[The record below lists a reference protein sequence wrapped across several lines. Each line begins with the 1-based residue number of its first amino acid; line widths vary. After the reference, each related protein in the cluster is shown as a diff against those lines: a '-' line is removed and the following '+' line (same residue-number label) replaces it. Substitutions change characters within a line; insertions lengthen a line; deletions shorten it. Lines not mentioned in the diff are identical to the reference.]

1 VDIETLPLEGYRHRV
16 SLKLKRNLRLGK
28 MDAEQQER
36 YLTDPAAEEERVY
49 RLGSLSAASGRVL
62 CIGVHV
68 GPAAGLAMEGPID
81 KGTEHAFGIDAQGRE
96 LGEKQALTEFIALA
110 SDFKAET
117 DEVVGHNI
125 ISFDL
130 PFIYQRCLVNG
141 LTAPT
146 VTRASERNIFDTMH
160 RWWLGAR
167 RTVSLDDIAWALGI
181 ESSKTE
187 EEEGS
192 RVFDLYRANRLL
204 DIREYNLKDVR
215 VTRAVYERMVASC
228 GI

>member
-1 VDIETLPLEGYRHRV
+1 
-16 SLKLKRNLRLGK
+16 
-28 MDAEQQER
+28 
-36 YLTDPAAEEERVY
+36 
-49 RLGSLSAASGRVL
+49 
-62 CIGVHV
+62 
-68 GPAAGLAMEGPID
+68 MEGPID